1 MSAPQNET
9 LSGGMRRAYRGIRG
23 MQEIGVLIA
32 LLLLC
37 VGLTLAAPPFKNSS
51 NLLNVARQASNYGI
65 MAVGMVFVIC
75 MGDIDLSVGSILT
88 LTNIVA
94 GLALQAHQTVPVAIL
109 LGLGTG
115 AVCGACNGL
124 LAVWLRI
131 PMIIVTL
138 GTLSVYRGFAL
149 VLCQAAP
156 ISNFPKDGLFFTVG
170 GGAVAGVP
178 TGVIVMVLMGV
189 LGWIALTRSV
199 AGRRLVAMGSSPQ
212 TARLSGIP
220 LDRYRIAVMTL
231 NGTIAALAGIIAL
244 AFLQSADP
252 STGVG
257 YELLVIASVIIGGTA
272 LSGGRGSV
280 PGAILGALI
289 IAVIGNGLILLNAP
303 TYAAT
308 AITGAVIILAV
319 AIDAFVKRRTQPQHG
334 TLSH

>member
-1 MSAPQNET
+1 MSAPQDET
-9 LSGGMRRAYRGIRG
+9 LSGGMKRAYRNLRG

-37 VGLTLAAPPFKNSS
+37 VGLTFAAPVFKNSS
-51 NLLNVARQASNYGI
+51 NLLQVARQASYYGI

-75 MGDIDLSVGSILT
+75 MGDIDLSVGSIFT

-94 GLALQAHQTVPVAIL
+94 GMALHAGLPVPVAVL
-109 LGLGTG
+109 LGLGIG
-115 AVCGACNGL
+115 ALCGACNGL
-124 LAVWLRI
+124 IAIWLRI

-138 GTLSVYRGFAL
+138 GTLSIFRGVAL
-149 VLCQAAP
+149 VLCKASP
-156 ISNFPKDGLFFTVG
+156 ISQFPKDGLFFTVG
-170 GGAVAGVP
+170 GGDIGRLP
-178 TGVIVMVLMGV
+178 TSVIIMVVIGV
-189 LGWIALTRSV
+189 LGWIGLTRSV
-199 AGRRLVAMGSSPQ
+199 AGRRLMAMGSSPV

-220 LDRYRIAVMTL
+220 LDRYRIVVMTL

-252 STGVG
+252 SSGIG
-257 YELLVIASVIIGGTA
+257 FELWVIASVIIGGTA

-289 IAVIGNGLILLNAP
+289 IAVIGNGLVLLNAP
-303 TYAAT
+303 SYAAT

-319 AIDAFVKRRTQPQHG
+319 AIDAFVKRRTQPQH
-334 TLSH
+334 

>member
-1 MSAPQNET
+1 MSAPPDDT
-9 LSGGMRRAYRGIRG
+9 LAGGLKRAYRNLQG

-37 VGLTLAAPPFKNSS
+37 AGLTFAAPVFKNAG
-51 NLLNVARQASNYGI
+51 NLLQVARQASYYGI

-75 MGDIDLSVGSILT
+75 MGDIDLSVGSIFT
-88 LTNIVA
+88 LTNIVT
-94 GLALQAHQTVPVAIL
+94 GLALHASLPMPLAIL
-109 LGLGTG
+109 LGLATG

-124 LAVWLRI
+124 LAIWLRI

-138 GTLSVYRGFAL
+138 GTLSIYRGLAL
-149 VLCQAAP
+149 VLCKASP
-156 ISNFPKDGLFFTVG
+156 ISQFPKDGPFFTIG
-170 GGAVAGVP
+170 GGDIGGIP
-178 TGVIVMVLMGV
+178 TSVIVMVITGA

-199 AGRRLVAMGSSPQ
+199 AGRRLMAMGSSPV

-220 LDRYRIAVMTL
+220 LDRYRVVVMTV
-231 NGTIAALAGIIAL
+231 NGTVAALAGIIAL

-252 STGVG
+252 SSGMG
-257 YELLVIASVIIGGTA
+257 FELWVIASVIIGGTA

-303 TYAAT
+303 SYAAT

-319 AIDAFVKRRTQPQHG
+319 AIDAFVKRRTQPQH
-334 TLSH
+334 